1 MNTRL
6 TDDQHQKA
14 VHLLAERLTLQASLG
29 DVYAHYYQSQARS
42 PDMLDSTAML
52 YALEDAGLTLEDLR

>member
-42 PDMLDSTAML
+42 PTCWTPPPCCTPLRMP
-52 YALEDAGLTLEDLR
+52 ALPWRT